1 VELHEAG
8 QDDEETQLLETATC
22 GYENYITS
30 IMLAVKF
37 AMPNVEFVDWQERYL
52 TPEIINALAVAPS
65 LRHLKMVRIA
75 IHHEFEVP
83 AHLAHFSKL
92 ETLELEFFWRTEID
106 VKSSTSPLI
115 ISIIRQA
122 ARTLRTL
129 KWSGYL
135 DRDGKHSFGGVLP
148 QFPKLTTLALKGVDF
163 ADSSILIACMPLD
176 ATIPLRSLS
185 LAPARG
191 QNADFL
197 ATRGYI
203 PSLEELHLTHWDTK
217 DISTLSFL
225 RANSQLR
232 TFTASSPLPPLF
244 LETHL
249 LRDLSYTFHSLTTL
263 SLIWDDT
270 EISESSL
277 QAIGSI
283 ITLRKLWISAGEQFG
298 WRHNWKIDH
307 NALLK
312 AFKRLLNL
320 ECLAYSRDSYIL
332 DASLRL
338 RNGDLI
344 FRLDEYYH
352 TFVLP
357 GYGRYDTY
365 LQPDEIERMET
376 GTEQEMNEL
385 ERVAWGDGIE
395 RRSRESRTDMWI
407 LCQA

>member
-1 VELHEAG
+1 
-8 QDDEETQLLETATC
+8 
-22 GYENYITS
+22 
-30 IMLAVKF
+30 
-37 AMPNVEFVDWQERYL
+37 
-52 TPEIINALAVAPS
+52 
-65 LRHLKMVRIA
+65 
-75 IHHEFEVP
+75 
-83 AHLAHFSKL
+83 
-92 ETLELEFFWRTEID
+92 
-106 VKSSTSPLI
+106 
-115 ISIIRQA
+115 
-122 ARTLRTL
+122 
-129 KWSGYL
+129 
-135 DRDGKHSFGGVLP
+135 
-148 QFPKLTTLALKGVDF
+148 
-163 ADSSILIACMPLD
+163 MPLD

-249 LRDLSYTFHSLTTL
+249 LHDLSYTFHYLTTL

-298 WRHNWKIDH
+298 WRHSWKIDH

-320 ECLAYSRDSYIL
+320 KCLAYSRDSYIL

-376 GTEQEMNEL
+376 GTEQETNEL
-385 ERVAWGDGIE
+385 ERVAWERWHREKIMGIANRYVDTLPSLKWCYFGQLPMKVAIEEKQKNRRKRNKQITEKQRVAVMESDE
-395 RRSRESRTDMWI
+395 RDDCWTLLRRMWGI
-407 LCQA
+407 LV